1 MKRFFVLVVVGCIAA
16 FTTAQAQNGEPA
28 EGVSP
33 SRIESGT
40 VHSARLGVDK
50 AYRIYLPDGY
60 DSDAEKSFPVLYL
73 LHGAGGTCDTWSK
86 NYNMKT
92 ITDWRT
98 RSGFS
103 IPMIIVMP
111 DARGIAENNRG
122 KNMGYFNVPG
132 WNYQDFFFEEFLP
145 EIERRY
151 RIRGTREFRAIAG
164 LSMGGGGTTIYSM
177 EHPEL
182 FCTACPLSARVQG
195 VPERTDPTMADYLRA
210 IKDHDMVAYLQNASP
225 EVQKAIGQI
234 RWYIDVGDSDYLF
247 EGCAHLFLLMREL
260 KFPCANFRVREGT
273 HQQEYWR
280 TALPDVLTFVSIGF
294 AESLDR

>member
-1 MKRFFVLVVVGCIAA
+1 MKRFFLLAVACCLAVCV
-16 FTTAQAQNGEPA
+16 AQAQNGEPA
-28 EGVSP
+28 KGVSP
-33 SRIESGT
+33 SRIESGSI
-40 VHSARLGVDK
+40 HSAILGADK
-50 AYRIYLPDGY
+50 EYRVYLPDGY
-60 DSDAEKSFPVLYL
+60 DTDIGMSYPVLYL
-73 LHGAGGTCDTWSK
+73 LHGAGGTCDTWPK

-98 RSGFS
+98 RSGFCL
-103 IPMIIVMP
+103 PMIIVMP
-111 DARGIAENNRG
+111 DARGTAENNRG

-151 RIRGTREFRAIAG
+151 RIRGTRAFRAIAG

-182 FCTACPLSARVQG
+182 FSTACPLSARVEG
-195 VPERTDPTMADYLRA
+195 VPERSDPTMADYLRA
-210 IKDHDMVAYLQNASP
+210 IKDHDMVAYLRNASP
-225 EVQKAIGQI
+225 EVQEAIGQI
-234 RWYIDVGDSDYLF
+234 RWYIDVGDNDYLF
-247 EGCAHLFLLMREL
+247 EGCAHLYLLMREL

-280 TALPDVLTFVSIGF
+280 TALPEVLTYVSIGF
-294 AESLDR
+294 AESME